1 MRKEKQ
7 IEITSISTLDWIIP
21 LYGNPHIMPYGTIC
35 VRGKVDGMDV
45 CQNCKTHGDKIG
57 DHLPQYVIFQGVRF
71 IVRNDGTMYVP
82 KLRLERWLKE
92 KINNRWMYIA

>member
-7 IEITSISTLDWIIP
+7 IEITSISTHDWIIP
-21 LYGNPHIMPYGTIC
+21 LYGNTHIMPYGTIR

-45 CQNCKTHGDKIG
+45 CQNCKTHGDKIS
-57 DHLPQYVIFQGVRF
+57 DHMTQYVIFQGVRF
-71 IVRNDGTMYVP
+71 IVRNDGTMYSP
-82 KLRLERWLKE
+82 KLRLERWRKE